1 MQAHARRNVL
11 ANPTLVAGMVSIA
24 LGVHAAQAIAR
35 SHSLSSV
42 TVTALLGLASVVL
55 LLSLRPETVFLS
67 WLALA
72 PLLQESASSANALG
86 HQANLALYA
95 APPLVFAL
103 WTLTRPA
110 KLARPRFVDVL
121 PLAFF
126 LLVMSSLFLT
136 AEPSSTLV
144 KAVYTTIGI
153 GVFLYYFF
161 AFGPIGSLTWEH
173 IVGLLLALCILEGAM
188 SIVDGLTGWNL
199 WNDTSWIDGSGRT
212 VATLSNP
219 AVLST
224 FLGMGIVLAVST
236 LVWHGPSRS
245 ARWQSWQS
253 WSVSPASS
261 SPTRVADSRDGSR
274 NGSSS
279 WRPVRERAC
288 SPLPSLILAV
298 GVVAASWSQITESSV
313 YSERIANEEN
323 VEGRLLVQ
331 DQALRLA
338 AQRPLFGWG
347 YGSFDRAKTAAGF
360 AAEDVQRFGAVS
372 TSHNTY
378 LTVLVEYGTVG
389 LLLYS

>member
-1 MQAHARRNVL
+1 ML
-11 ANPTLVAGMVSIA
+11 ANPTLVAGAVSIA

-72 PLLQESASSANALG
+72 PLLQESASSANAIG

-110 KLARPRFVDVL
+110 KLPRPRFVDVL

-126 LLVMSSLFLT
+126 LLVMTSLFLT
-136 AEPSSTLV
+136 AEPDSTLV
-144 KAVYTTIGI
+144 KAVYITIGI

-173 IVGLLLALCILEGAM
+173 VVGVLLALCILEGAM

-199 WNDTSWIDGSGRT
+199 WNDTGWDGSGRT
-212 VATLSNP
+212 VATLTNP

-236 LVWHGPSRS
+236 LVWNGPSQLRTL
-245 ARWQSWQS
+245 AIAGNRDRC
-253 WSVSPASS
+253 PGPRLHLHAY
-261 SPTRVADSRDGSR
+261 ADSRHGSR
-274 NGSSS
+274 NGLHLGD
-279 WRPVRERAC
+279 PCANALVRGCR
-288 SPLPSLILAV
+288 
-298 GVVAASWSQITESSV
+298 Q
-313 YSERIANEEN
+313 
-323 VEGRLLVQ
+323 
-331 DQALRLA
+331 
-338 AQRPLFGWG
+338 
-347 YGSFDRAKTAAGF
+347 
-360 AAEDVQRFGAVS
+360 
-372 TSHNTY
+372 
-378 LTVLVEYGTVG
+378 
-389 LLLYS
+389 